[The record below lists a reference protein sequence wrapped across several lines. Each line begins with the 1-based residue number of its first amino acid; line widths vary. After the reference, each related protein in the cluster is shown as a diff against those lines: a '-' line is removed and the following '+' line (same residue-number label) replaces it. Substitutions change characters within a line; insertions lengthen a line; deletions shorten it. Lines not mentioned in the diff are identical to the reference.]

1 MDKKT
6 ENYFPYNNPYRFD
19 KTSEFLYD
27 RYNSIRSRK
36 KRIEAEK
43 NQGLGPR
50 CQETGNAD

>member
-6 ENYFPYNNPYRFD
+6 DNAFPYNNPYRFD

-36 KRIEAEK
+36 NRIETEQKIRNKGSGGASQSE
-43 NQGLGPR
+43 
-50 CQETGNAD
+50 